1 MKKLI
6 ALTILTIFLA
16 GGTLTAL
23 TAAEAAPA
31 GTQVGTH
38 LEGIPKEPLS
48 DAEKKGLLLMR
59 EEEKLARDLYKT
71 LYEKWGI
78 RAFSNISKS
87 EQQHM
92 NSVKVLLDRYGLADP
107 VGNKKP
113 GEFSDPA
120 LQKAYDDLLKKGSLS
135 RADAVAVGAMVEELD
150 IKDLRE
156 EKRKADNKDILMVYE
171 NLEKGSRNHL
181 RAFGRQLARENVR
194 YTATYLDQ
202 ADAEKIMKSPQ
213 ERGEITDI

>member
-6 ALTILTIFLA
+6 TMLILTIFLA
-16 GGTLTAL
+16 GGTLAGL
-23 TAAEAAPA
+23 SQAGAAPA
-31 GTQVGTH
+31 ASPAGTH
-38 LEGIPKEPLS
+38 LENLPREPLS

-59 EEEKLARDLYKT
+59 EEEKLARDLYKA

-78 RAFSNISKS
+78 RAFSNIAKS

-92 NSVKVLLDRYGLADP
+92 DSVKALLDRYGLPDP
-107 VGNKKP
+107 AGSNKP
-113 GEFSDPA
+113 GEFSNPA
-120 LQKAYDDLLKKGSLS
+120 LQKTYDDLLKKGLAS
-135 RADAVAVGAMVEELD
+135 RAGAVTVGAMVEELD

-181 RAFGRQLARENVR
+181 RAFGKQLSKENVR
-194 YTATYLDQ
+194 YKASYLTQ
-202 ADAEKIMKSPQ
+202 AEVEKIMKSPQ
-213 ERGEITDI
+213 ERG

>member
-16 GGTLTAL
+16 GGTLAAL
-23 TAAEAAPA
+23 TTAEAAPA
-31 GTQVGTH
+31 GNQVGTH

-59 EEEKLARDLYKT
+59 EEEKMARDLYKA

-92 NSVKVLLDRYGLADP
+92 DSIKVLLDRYGLADP
-107 VGNKKP
+107 VGSNKP

-120 LQKAYDDLLKKGSLS
+120 LQKAYDDLLEKGLLS

-156 EKRKADNKDILMVYE
+156 ETRKADNKDILMVYE

-181 RAFGRQLARENVR
+181 RAFGKQLSKEGVR
-194 YTATYLDQ
+194 YTASYLSQDE
-202 ADAEKIMKSPQ
+202 AEKIMKSSH

>member
-6 ALTILTIFLA
+6 AMMILAIFLA
-16 GGTLTAL
+16 GGTLAAL

-31 GTQVGTH
+31 STQVGTH
-38 LEGIPKEPLS
+38 LDGIPKESLS

-59 EEEKLARDLYKT
+59 EEEKMARDLYKA

-78 RAFSNISKS
+78 RAFSNIAKS

-92 NSVKVLLDRYGLADP
+92 DSIKALLDRYGLADP
-107 VGNKKP
+107 VGTKKP

-135 RADAVAVGAMVEELD
+135 RAEAVTVGAMVEEMD

-181 RAFGRQLARENVR
+181 LAFGKQLSKEGVR
-194 YTATYLDQ
+194 YSASSLPQ
-202 ADAEKIMKSPQ
+202 AEVDRIMASPN